1 MMDMLENMRTFVRV
15 VEAGSFTAAA
25 RRMDTSTGMV
35 SRAVSQLEGHLE
47 TRLLQRTTRHLALT
61 ESGRRY
67 FERVRPILGDV
78 DEANAEA
85 RNALVRPY
93 GRLRV
98 HAMPGLGQRHVTASV
113 VAYRERYADV
123 GVELTLSQRL
133 PNLVEEG
140 YDVSVLS
147 AASLPD
153 SGYIAQPI
161 GMSYS
166 VLVASPAWL
175 ARHGV
180 PRTPADLAKH
190 ACVGL
195 DTPAAPAHEWRLQG
209 PDGESVHALGE
220 PALQL
225 NEPEAL
231 AVALRAGSGIGS
243 LAIYSVID
251 DLRAGTLVRV
261 LPDYR
266 LQALNVYAVYVSRVY
281 VDARIRT
288 FVEHLRATLGPAL
301 CNEEQEI
308 GQLVRATPNLNVLPL
323 RSQPRR

>member
-1 MMDMLENMRTFVRV
+1 MDMLENMRMFVRV
-15 VEAGSFTAAA
+15 VEAGSFTAVAK
-25 RRMDTSTGMV
+25 RMDTSTGMV
-35 SRAVSQLEGHLE
+35 SRAVSQLEGSLE

-67 FERVRPILGDV
+67 FERVRPILSDV

-98 HAMPGLGQRHVTASV
+98 HSMPGLAQRHVMASIV
-113 VAYRERYADV
+113 TYRDAFNEV
-123 GVELTLSQRL
+123 EVELTLSQRL
-133 PNLVEEG
+133 PNLVEDG
-140 YDVSVLS
+140 FDVSVLT

-161 GMSYS
+161 GVSYS
-166 VLVASPAWL
+166 VLVASPAYL
-175 ARHGV
+175 AQHGV
-180 PRTPADLAKH
+180 PRVPADLAHH
-190 ACVGL
+190 ACLGL
-195 DTPAAPAHEWRLQG
+195 DTPASPAHEWRLQG
-209 PDGESVHALGE
+209 PEGESIHELRA
-220 PALQL
+220 PALQV

-243 LAIYSVID
+243 LAIYSVIE

-261 LPDYR
+261 LPGYR
-266 LQALNVYAVYVSRVY
+266 LQTLTVYAVYVSRVY

-288 FVEHLRATLGPAL
+288 FVDHLRTTLAPAL
-301 CNEEQEI
+301 RAQEQEI
-308 GQLVRATPNLNVLPL
+308 ERLAHAADRDTTMQE
-323 RSQPRR
+323 RSA